1 MDTYTV
7 SRSAAIAATPDR
19 IYDQLIDFRRWP
31 AWSPWEELDPGMERH
46 HEGPESGVGA
56 VYRWSGNRKAGQG
69 RMEILEATAPREIR
83 IKLDFD
89 KPFKSSNTT
98 TFTLRPQGPGT
109 DVTWTMV
116 GPRTLM
122 LKVMG
127 IFMSMDKMVGR
138 DFEKGL
144 ARLAD
149 VVEREPNSFPDNA

>member
-7 SRSAAIAATPDR
+7 ARSAAIAATPDR

-31 AWSPWEELDPGMERH
+31 AWSPWEELDPDMERH

-69 RMEILEATAPREIR
+69 RMEILEATAPRQIR
-83 IKLDFD
+83 IRLDFD

-98 TFTLRPQGPGT
+98 TFTLRPQGPAT

-127 IFMSMDKMVGR
+127 IFMSMDKAIGG

-144 ARLAD
+144 TRLRDA
-149 VVEREPNSFPDNA
+149 ATK